1 MPHSRKENQPV
12 SVQNTLN
19 QIQNNTNQ
27 VQFQQGRKNL
37 GSSEM
42 TREGFLRLL
51 MAQMQYQDPTEPTDY
66 SQMLGQ
72 QVQLE
77 QVEQMHDLVN
87 ANKFAQAGAMVGQTA
102 QLVDAPWDFANGV
115 PGTPVWDV
123 ATNSPKTVTGVIQSV
138 QFDRDN
144 GKALVQINN
153 KYYDA
158 EQIHQLYATPP
169 AQS

>member
-1 MPHSRKENQPV
+1 
-12 SVQNTLN
+12 
-19 QIQNNTNQ
+19 
-27 VQFQQGRKNL
+27 
-37 GSSEM
+37 
-42 TREGFLRLL
+42 
-51 MAQMQYQDPTEPTDY
+51 
-66 SQMLGQ
+66 
-72 QVQLE
+72 
-77 QVEQMHDLVN
+77 MHDLVN

>member
-1 MPHSRKENQPV
+1 V

-66 SQMLGQ
+66 SQMLGRWSRC
-72 QVQLE
+72 
-77 QVEQMHDLVN
+77 
-87 ANKFAQAGAMVGQTA
+87 TT
-102 QLVDAPWDFANGV
+102 W
-115 PGTPVWDV
+115 
-123 ATNSPKTVTGVIQSV
+123 
-138 QFDRDN
+138 
-144 GKALVQINN
+144 
-153 KYYDA
+153 
-158 EQIHQLYATPP
+158 
-169 AQS
+169 